1 MRREC
6 KGGEGW
12 LDRWTDRRMSAD
24 RSWEIRKGKSLEE
37 AGWVYLFCGSLE
49 GVLEFLSS
57 VSLFL
62 TVALSHL

>member
-1 MRREC
+1 M
-6 KGGEGW
+6 
-12 LDRWTDRRMSAD
+12 DRWTDRRMSAD